1 MGVVALLAS
10 LVLCL
15 VGLTGTA
22 NAADSDSNTETV
34 TGSGSIT
41 VNYQHGDTAVSGVE
55 LKLYQVATWDKD
67 WNAQATKDF
76 KSDDVKL
83 PSLGASETELLKL
96 ANTLDA
102 YIAQHQIE
110 PLQPGKTD
118 ANGTYTFNNLPD
130 GLYLI
135 TYSRY
140 ANGNTTCDEG
150 AMLVSLPSKTDLDDT
165 DKGINITVNPK
176 TECETKPITPPV
188 PPDNHEDITV
198 NKVWKDDN
206 NADGKRPG
214 KVIVQLIKDGV
225 VVDEVELNES
235 NGWKHTWTDLA
246 KDHTWQVIEK
256 TVPDGYTMSIDREG
270 TTITIVN
277 EYEKDDTCEGD
288 DCEHKENP
296 PVVNPPDDK
305 HDTTADTGAAVA
317 GVALIAVALFG
328 IGLAVRVAMRRRRS

>member
-41 VNYQHGDTAVSGVE
+41 VDYQHGSTPVADVE

-67 WNAQATKDF
+67 WNAQATEDF
-76 KSDDVKL
+76 KNAPVTWPEL
-83 PSLGASETELLKL
+83 NTSEDLRVL
-96 ANTLDA
+96 ANTLDS
-102 YIAQHQIE
+102 YIAQQKIS
-110 PLQPGKTD
+110 PLQTGKTATD
-118 ANGTYTFNNLPD
+118 GTYVFNQLPD

-135 TYSRY
+135 TYGSY
-140 ANGNTTCDEG
+140 ANGDTTCKAG
-150 AMLVSLPSKTDLDDT
+150 AMLVSLPSKTNLDDT

-206 NADGKRPG
+206 NADGKRPS

-235 NGWKHTWTDLA
+235 NGWKHTWTDLD

-270 TTITIVN
+270 STITIVN

-288 DCEHKENP
+288 DCEDKENP
-296 PVVNPPDDK
+296 PVVNPPDNK
-305 HDTTADTGAAVA
+305 HDTTADTGAAIA
-317 GVALIAVALFG
+317 GVALIAVALLG
-328 IGLAVRVAMRRRRS
+328 IGLAVRIAVRRRQS